1 MSFKLNLSIFKSTK
15 PDSKVDFTGMM
26 NIKVEELDALCRF
39 VMSQTPDQYGSV
51 QVPISGWKKTS
62 QKGLAYVS
70 AVAQPPRTGWILVM
84 LPRSWPRPL
93 MGWWLMLR
101 ATICSRRS
109 SARTRGGRSH

>member
-15 PDSKVDFTGMM
+15 PDSKVDFSGMM
-26 NIKVEELDALCRF
+26 NVKVEELDAFCAF

-70 AVAQPPRTGWILVM
+70 AVAQPPRDWV
-84 LPRSWPRPL
+84 PPQAA
-93 MGWWLMLR
+93 
-101 ATICSRRS
+101 ATAAAQSL
-109 SARTRGGRSH
+109 AAATDGVVVELEPDLF

>member
-15 PDSKVDFTGMM
+15 PDSKIDFSGML

-39 VMSQTPDQYGSV
+39 VMSQSPDQYGSV

-70 AVAQPPRTGWILVM
+70 AVAQPPMDWVDPGDAAQKL
-84 LPRSWPRPL
+84 
-93 MGWWLMLR
+93 
-101 ATICSRRS
+101 AT
-109 SARTRGGRSH
+109 AFDGKVADATDADLF